1 MLAMKSETIML
12 LKFNHCCH
20 TNTNRSECKTY
31 YDVKEIYLLLKIH
44 RENFVQEDY
53 IALFHHRKVVGKS

>member
-1 MLAMKSETIML
+1 MLAMKSVTIKL

-20 TNTNRSECKTY
+20 TNTNSECKTY
-31 YDVKEIYLLLKIH
+31 YNVKEIYLLLKIH
-44 RENFVQEDY
+44 RENFIKENY